1 MPLDCSPTSPR
12 IGSPGLLS
20 SSPIRAASLSM
31 PRRTFMA
38 QKAELDLAPELTQRM
53 LRLARMEDDVL
64 ITGPSGSGKSA
75 LAQWIHERSTRRG
88 KRFVVQNCGAIPK
101 GLEESTLFGH
111 ERGAFTHAH
120 QAADGIVKGADGGT
134 LFLDEIG
141 ELPLAVQVKLLT
153 LLQERTYR
161 RVGSVEDLRA
171 SFRLIAATNRDLL
184 ELCNQ
189 GRFREDLYHRINV
202 LPIALGP
209 LRDAPDRAARIATEI
224 LKTSTM
230 SPERAADVLS
240 AVRRLARHPAA
251 WPGNI
256 RELGTFVKR
265 CQLDEVDDVERWIL
279 AEWARRRT
287 SESADR
293 LTAFAPR
300 VSPSLDD
307 RKRYAGMI
315 HDLASRGPRPKA
327 AVSRKGS
334 QDLASRLLDVF
345 PEPLSLDEVQAVL
358 GARDRRTLD
367 DNVDLLERHGLIQTV
382 ARGIVA
388 IWPPATSAVVGR
400 RRGTWIPAGSGE
412 ILSLASGDRV
422 RIELTSRCAGT
433 LGVVLVTHRPGGSP
447 APSVL
452 VEGKELLASK
462 PTALEIELDGAG
474 GIEQFLL
481 HLGPPARRGGRLV
494 EPMLDEAIMPDSAAL
509 EQGRRMVLT
518 RWGQGW
524 LAEHLVFHMQGE

>member
-1 MPLDCSPTSPR
+1 
-12 IGSPGLLS
+12 
-20 SSPIRAASLSM
+20 
-31 PRRTFMA
+31 MA
-38 QKAELDLAPELTQRM
+38 HKAELDLDPELTQR
-53 LRLARMEDDVL
+53 LLKLARMDDDVL

-75 LAQWIHERSTRRG
+75 LAQWIHQRSARRG
-88 KRFVVQNCGAIPK
+88 KDFVVQNCGAIPK

-120 QAADGIVKGADGGT
+120 QATDGIVKRADGGT

-153 LLQERTYR
+153 LLQERKYR

-189 GRFREDLYHRINV
+189 ERFREDLYHRINV
-202 LPIALGP
+202 LPITLGP
-209 LRDAPDRAARIATEI
+209 LRDAPERAARIATEI
-224 LKTSTM
+224 LKTSTV

-240 AVRRLARHPAA
+240 AVRRLARHSAA

-265 CQLDEVDDVERWIL
+265 CQLDEVEDVERWIL
-279 AEWARRRT
+279 AEWARRRAP
-287 SESADR
+287 EGADR
-293 LTAFAPR
+293 LTAFAPS

-315 HDLASRGPRPKA
+315 HDLAARGPRPKA
-327 AVSRKGS
+327 AVSRRGS

-367 DNVDLLERHGLIQTV
+367 DNVDLLERHGLIQSV

-388 IWPPATSAVVGR
+388 IWPPATSTVLGR

-422 RIELTSRCAGT
+422 RIELTLRCAGR

-447 APSVL
+447 SPNVL
-452 VEGKELLASK
+452 VEGKELIASK
-462 PTALEIELDGAG
+462 PTALEFQLDGAG

-481 HLGPPARRGGRLV
+481 HIGPSARRGGHLV

-509 EQGRRMVLT
+509 EQGRRMALI

-524 LAEHLVFHMQGE
+524 LAEHLVFHMQGA

>member
-1 MPLDCSPTSPR
+1 MADRTKLDLDPEVE
-12 IGSPGLLS
+12 
-20 SSPIRAASLSM
+20 
-31 PRRTFMA
+31 RRTL
-38 QKAELDLAPELTQRM
+38 QLAGM
-53 LRLARMEDDVL
+53 DDDVL

-75 LAQWIHERSTRRG
+75 LAQWIHAQSARRG

-120 QAADGIVKGADGGT
+120 QAADGIVRAADGGT

-153 LLQERTYR
+153 LLQEHSYR
-161 RVGSVEDLRA
+161 RVGSVDDLHA

-202 LPIALGP
+202 LPIALRP
-209 LRDAPDRAARIATEI
+209 LRDAPERAMRIATEI
-224 LKTSTM
+224 VKTSTM
-230 SPERAADVLS
+230 SPERAAHVLS
-240 AVRRLARHPAA
+240 AVQRLARHLAA

-265 CQLDEVDDVERWIL
+265 CQLDEVKDAERWIL

-287 SESADR
+287 SESAER
-293 LTAFAPR
+293 LTAFTPS
-300 VSPSLDD
+300 VSPSLAD

-315 HDLASRGPRPKA
+315 HELAGRGARPKA

-334 QDLASRLLDVF
+334 LELASRLLDVY

-367 DNVDLLERHGLIQTV
+367 GNVDLLERHGLIEKI
-382 ARGIVA
+382 AHGIVA
-388 IWPPATSAVVGR
+388 LWPPATSAVFGR
-400 RRGTWIPAGSGE
+400 HQGVWRPAGSGE

-422 RIELTSRCAGT
+422 RIELTSKCAGT
-433 LGVVLVTHRPGGSP
+433 LGVLLVTHGSGGSQVP
-447 APSVL
+447 TVL

-462 PTALEIELDGAG
+462 PTALEIELDDVG

-481 HLGPPARRGGRLV
+481 HVGPSARRGGSLV

-509 EQGRRMVLT
+509 ERGRRMVLDQ
-518 RWGQGW
+518 WGEGW
-524 LAEHLVFHMQGE
+524 LAEHLVFHMQGK

>member
-1 MPLDCSPTSPR
+1 
-12 IGSPGLLS
+12 
-20 SSPIRAASLSM
+20 
-31 PRRTFMA
+31 MA
-38 QKAELDLAPELTQRM
+38 HKTKLDLDPEFKKRTLQ
-53 LRLARMEDDVL
+53 LAGMDDDVL

-75 LAQWIHERSTRRG
+75 LAQWIHEQSARRG

-120 QAADGIVKGADGGT
+120 QAADGIVKAADGGT

-153 LLQERTYR
+153 LLQEHAYR
-161 RVGSVEDLRA
+161 RVGSVDDLHA

-189 GRFREDLYHRINV
+189 GHFREDLYHRINV

-209 LRDAPDRAARIATEI
+209 LRDAPERATRIATEI
-224 LKTSTM
+224 VKTSIM

-240 AVRRLARHPAA
+240 AVQRLSRHPAA

-265 CQLDEVDDVERWIL
+265 CQLDEVKDAERWIL

-287 SESADR
+287 SESAER
-293 LTAFAPR
+293 LTAFTPS
-300 VSPSLDD
+300 VSPSLAD
-307 RKRYAGMI
+307 RKRYAGLI
-315 HDLASRGPRPKA
+315 HELAGRGPRPKA

-334 QDLASRLLDVF
+334 LELASRLLDVF

-367 DNVDLLERHGLIQTV
+367 GNVDLLERHGLIERV

-388 IWPPATSAVVGR
+388 LWPPATSAVFGR
-400 RRGTWIPAGSGE
+400 HQGAWRPAGSGE
-412 ILSLASGDRV
+412 ILSLACGDRV
-422 RIELTSRCAGT
+422 RIELTSKCAGT
-433 LGVVLVTHRPGGSP
+433 LGVLLVTHGPGGSP
-447 APSVL
+447 APTVL

-481 HLGPPARRGGRLV
+481 HVGPSARRGGSLV

-509 EQGRRMVLT
+509 EWGRRMVLD
-518 RWGQGW
+518 RWGEGW
-524 LAEHLVFHMQGE
+524 LAEHLVFHMQGK